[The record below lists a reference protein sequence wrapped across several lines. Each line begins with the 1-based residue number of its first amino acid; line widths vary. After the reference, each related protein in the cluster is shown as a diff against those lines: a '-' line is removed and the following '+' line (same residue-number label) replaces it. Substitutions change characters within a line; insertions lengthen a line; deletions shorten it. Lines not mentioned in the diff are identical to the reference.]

1 VQRFKIKHKNRRNG
15 VCKVLVTIRNESW
28 PLAQEFRIARGAK
41 TTAEVV
47 TVTLARGT
55 SKGHGECVP
64 YGRYGESVDSVIAQI
79 QTVQSHLNDDVTLDV
94 LQALLPPGAARN
106 ALDCALWD
114 LISKETNIP
123 VWKMADLPEPMPL
136 TTAYTISLDTPEAM
150 AKAAQAVPDRPL
162 LKCKIGGPEDM
173 VRLEAIAAARPDA
186 RLILDANEGLDPKSL
201 PTIAARAR
209 ALSVELIEQPYPSDN
224 DAGLEK
230 VAAPVAICADES
242 LHTHKDIERI
252 ARRYDAVNVKL
263 DKTGGFTEALLT
275 IQAAKAAGLKIMIG
289 CMVGSSL
296 AMAPAAILAG
306 LADWVDL
313 DGPLLLKEDRDPGLH
328 YVGATMQPP
337 VRALWG

>member
-1 VQRFKIKHKNRRNG
+1 MQRFKIKHKRKRNG
-15 VCKVLVTIRNESW
+15 VCKVLVTIHNESW

-47 TVTLARGT
+47 IVTLARGG
-55 SKGHGECVP
+55 SQGHGECVP

-79 QTVQSHLNDDVTLDV
+79 QSVQTHLSDDVTLDR
-94 LQALLPPGAARN
+94 LQTILPPGAARN
-106 ALDCALWD
+106 AIDCALWD
-114 LISKETNIP
+114 LISKETNTP
-123 VWKMADLPEPMPL
+123 VWQMADLPEPMPL
-136 TTAYTISLDTPEAM
+136 TTAFTISLDSPEAM
-150 AKAAQAVPDRPL
+150 AKAAQAVPDCPL

-186 RLILDANEGLDPKSL
+186 RIILDANEGLDPKSL
-201 PTIAARAR
+201 PKIAARAR
-209 ALSVELIEQPYPSDN
+209 ELRVELIEQPFPSEN
-224 DAGLEK
+224 DSGLEQ

-263 DKTGGFTEALLT
+263 DKTGGFTEALST
-275 IQAAKAAGLKIMIG
+275 IKAAKAAGLKIMIG